1 MAVVAAA
8 LVSAL
13 VPAVASAALAAPV
26 AAQLAPPAHRATSP
40 RASRAAAAA
49 TPKPALAPA
58 SVGRGELFKA
68 PAQVASD
75 ARVAEEN
82 GAYAVAADRLRELRA
97 RVAPDADLEIA
108 LAIDEARSS
117 QSDSAWARLSGRQLM
132 DALQDEGDATRHRD
146 YPFQREPLWLNGTFD
161 GWHWY
166 IARARAELALQLRR
180 WNDAYDAAMIAMR
193 ARPQSGK
200 DHLLAAIAAGRAGDL
215 ATARREADAAAMLDP
230 LLPEAQYLSGL
241 HAWRAGDRAGA
252 MQAFH
257 RAIGIDSSYRAPA
270 LALARLRVPG
280 IRPDSLP
287 VRFLTGVR
295 ATCMLTSPLRP
306 KLEEYVQN
314 DVLAGLLGA
323 PHVTFADSVKTRM
336 ALKQPLQFFV
346 TVLVDEQGH
355 PVADDLPWIA
365 PGQVPDA
372 AIVEILRTAAT
383 WRFRP
388 ASKLSQNVR
397 SWATVQLTIAP

>member
-1 MAVVAAA
+1 MRALRAAAVHAAA
-8 LVSAL
+8 LTAL
-13 VPAVASAALAAPV
+13 LAAAALAAP
-26 AAQLAPPAHRATSP
+26 AAVPAHRPTSP

-49 TPKPALAPA
+49 TPGPAGA
-58 SVGRGELFKA
+58 SAGRGELFKP

-82 GAYAVAADRLRELRA
+82 GAYAIAADRLRELRA

-117 QSDSAWARLSGRQLM
+117 QSDSAWARLSGRVLM
-132 DALQDEGDATRHRD
+132 DALQDEGTADRHRD

-180 WNDAYDAAMIAMR
+180 WNDAYDAAMIAAR

-215 ATARREADAAAMLDP
+215 ATAQREADAAARLDP
-230 LLPEAQYLSGL
+230 LLPEAQYLLGL

-252 MQAFH
+252 TQAFH

-295 ATCMLTSPLRP
+295 ATFMLTSPLRP

-336 ALKQPLQFFV
+336 ALKKPLQFYV

-355 PVADDLPWIA
+355 PVGADLPWIA
-365 PGQVPDA
+365 PGQMPDE
-372 AIVEILRTAAT
+372 AIVAILKTAAT

-388 ASKLSQNVR
+388 ASKLSHNVR
-397 SWATVQLTIAP
+397 SWATVPLTIEP

>member
-1 MAVVAAA
+1 MHAIRMAAVHAAA
-8 LVSAL
+8 LTAML
-13 VPAVASAALAAPV
+13 ATAALAAP
-26 AAQLAPPAHRATSP
+26 APAPKAAHRAVTP

-49 TPKPALAPA
+49 RPAPA
-58 SVGRGELFKA
+58 PAARGELFKP

-82 GAYAVAADRLRELRA
+82 GAYAIAADRLRELRA

-117 QSDSAWARLSGRQLM
+117 QSDSAWARLSGRALM
-132 DALQDEGDATRHRD
+132 DALQDEGDATRHRE

-166 IARARAELALQLRR
+166 VARARAELALQLRR
-180 WNDAYDAAMIAMR
+180 WNDAYDAAMIATR

-215 ATARREADAAAMLDP
+215 ATARREADAAARLDP

-252 MQAFH
+252 TQAFH

-295 ATCMLTSPLRP
+295 ATFMLTSPLRP
-306 KLEEYVQN
+306 KQEEYVQN

-336 ALKQPLQFFV
+336 ALKKPLQFYV

-355 PVADDLPWIA
+355 PVGADLPWIA
-365 PGQVPDA
+365 PGQMSDE
-372 AIVEILRTAAT
+372 AIVAILKATGT

-388 ASKLSQNVR
+388 AVKLSQNVR
-397 SWATVQLTIAP
+397 SWATVPLTIEP

>member
-1 MAVVAAA
+1 MRALRVAAVHA
-8 LVSAL
+8 
-13 VPAVASAALAAPV
+13 AALAALL
-26 AAQLAPPAHRATSP
+26 AAAAPAAAAPAPKAAPHALTP

-49 TPKPALAPA
+49 PAAAAA
-58 SVGRGELFKA
+58 SAGRSELFKP

-82 GAYAVAADRLRELRA
+82 GAYAIAADRLRELRA

-117 QSDSAWARLSGRQLM
+117 QSDSAWARLSGRRLM
-132 DALQDEGDATRHRD
+132 DALQDEGTADRHRE

-166 IARARAELALQLRR
+166 IARARAELALRLRR
-180 WNDAYDAAMIAMR
+180 WNDAYDAAMIAAR

-200 DHLLAAIAAGRAGDL
+200 DRLLAAIAAGRAGDL
-215 ATARREADAAAMLDP
+215 ATARREADVAARLDP

-252 MQAFH
+252 AQAFH
-257 RAIGIDSSYRAPA
+257 RAIAIDSSYRAPA
-270 LALARLRVPG
+270 LALVRLRVPG

-295 ATCMLTSPLRP
+295 ATFMLTSPLRP
-306 KLEEYVQN
+306 KQEEFVQN
-314 DVLAGLLGA
+314 DILAGLLGA

-336 ALKQPLQFFV
+336 ALKKPLQFFV

-355 PVADDLPWIA
+355 PVGVDLPWSA
-365 PGQVPDA
+365 PGQMPDE
-372 AIVEILRTAAT
+372 AIVAILKTAET

-388 ASKLSQNVR
+388 AVKLSQNVR
-397 SWATVQLTIAP
+397 SWATVQLAIEP